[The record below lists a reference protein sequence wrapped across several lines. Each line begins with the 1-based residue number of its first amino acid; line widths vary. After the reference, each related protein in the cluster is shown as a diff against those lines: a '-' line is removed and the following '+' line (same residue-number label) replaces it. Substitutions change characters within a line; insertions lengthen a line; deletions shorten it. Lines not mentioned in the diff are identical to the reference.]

1 MFHLMMQNINI
12 LADKTAQFKSFDVDI
27 KFVCI
32 HSYNLQELHFSH
44 ELKLDNK
51 SNF

>member
-1 MFHLMMQNINI
+1 MFHLMMQKINI

-27 KFVCI
+27 NLVRI
-32 HSYNLQELHFSH
+32 HSYYLKELHFSH
-44 ELKLDNK
+44 EQKFDNK